1 MCKLSYHSYH
11 VLHILIHDSVVQR
24 QMWLMKHENHSKASA
39 YDIAR
44 REFYAHRH
52 RAEIRARIAKEE
64 AQHVGAYFGKG
75 PLEVGMELEDKAW
88 ENWKK
93 WANIQIEDQQ
103 AMRAQ
108 MFSGQQDEGLGDNLS
123 DGEYDSAIEE
133 LEGTGSVPNNPQST
147 VVPGGVAAHP

>member
-1 MCKLSYHSYH
+1 
-11 VLHILIHDSVVQR
+11 
-24 QMWLMKHENHSKASA
+24 MWLMKHKGHSKATA
-39 YDIAR
+39 YDMAR
-44 REFYAHRH
+44 QEFYAHRH

-88 ENWKK
+88 ENWKS
-93 WANIQIEDQQ
+93 WANQQIEDEQ
-103 AMRAQ
+103 AQRAQ
-108 MFSGQQDEGLGDNLS
+108 LFSGQQDEGPGDEMS

-133 LEGTGSVPNNPQST
+133 LEGAGSMPNNSQST